1 MGESN
6 QETRISF
13 SEGTNMAAQ
22 VSPDQ
27 STVVFDLLGRLWI
40 MPVEGGAPAAITD
53 PYGNARLPKWSPDGQ
68 KILFQGYWTGTWQI
82 YTINPDGSGLEQI
95 TEGPYDHREPSWGPD
110 ATAIYYAAD
119 ITGNYDIWSLDLLSG
134 AAQNITQQAFNQFA
148 PIWHPGRGLTYLS
161 DDPDASGIIRLADD
175 QRELIYASEE
185 EMTGLSWNTDASL
198 LSFQEA
204 GEIQFLSFEPAEL
217 PKKTTWKQPEEDL
230 FPFALSWLDEG
241 RFIYT
246 ADGQIKKG
254 SVASKETNTIPFNIE
269 LRFNRPTYTSKPGS
283 ISVQNASFPVK
294 GIFMPRLSPEGHRA
308 VMILMQDIWLRE
320 SSGEMRQI
328 TDDPYVE
335 MAPVWSPDGKEVAYL
350 SDRSGSFSIYIRN
363 LDTNEDRFL
372 TKVGGSIAGL
382 AWSPDGQRLAYSAS
396 YGPRQGRVFVCNISD
411 GNLQMVGGLINSSVG
426 APSWSPDSR
435 TIALSTLKPYSTRF
449 REGVNTVL
457 FIDTKTG
464 ERQILGGLPHFSVG
478 TRAYNGPEWSPDGKY
493 LATISS
499 SRLWLIPITPDKKL
513 AGDPILL
520 TERLADA
527 PSWSAD
533 GKELLFIGTD
543 RLVRM
548 NVESQLV
555 LTWPLK
561 MEVYPSIISSRKL
574 IRAGYLFDG
583 IQKTWLQNQDIL
595 VDGNRIVDIRP
606 ASAENEQGID
616 TVVDASDQYV
626 MPGLIEGHAHQGS
639 WDGELLGRTML
650 AWGITASRDPASDPY
665 DALNRR
671 EAQIKGK
678 AWSPRIFFTGSP
690 FDGSRIYYGG
700 ANALQDS
707 AQIDLELDRADRLDY
722 DLIKTYVRLSD
733 PLQQKII
740 REAHEIGIPVSS
752 HELYPA
758 VTYGMDGLEHILGTS
773 RRGYS
778 PKMTAQNI
786 AYDDVVNLI
795 AQSGMSFCPTT
806 GIYVSYNY
814 LLAKDTSLLEDP
826 KVKALMPEFNQFSAR
841 QGIAQVRSAPEAWEK
856 DFTNAMRM
864 VREVYEKGG
873 WIVAGTDS
881 PIIPF
886 GFALHLELQAYAE
899 AGIPNFDVLQTATIN
914 AARVLRREADLG
926 SIEKG
931 KLADILFLN
940 ADPTQDMKNLMQ
952 VDRVMINGELVS
964 VAELMTGY

>member
-1 MGESN
+1 
-6 QETRISF
+6 
-13 SEGTNMAAQ
+13 MAVH

-27 STVVFDLLGRLWI
+27 STVVFDLLGRLWM
-40 MPVEGGAPAAITD
+40 MPIGGGVPEAITD

-95 TEGPYDHREPSWGPD
+95 TEGSYDHREPTWGPN
-110 ATAIYYAAD
+110 ATTIYYAAD
-119 ITGNYDIWSLDLLSG
+119 ITGNYDVWSLDMNTG
-134 AAQNITQQAFNQFA
+134 ASQNITQQAFNQFA
-148 PIWHPGRGLTYLS
+148 PVWHPKRGLTYLS
-161 DDPDASGIIRLADD
+161 DDPDAPGIISLAGY
-175 QRELIYASEE
+175 QEQVIYASEE
-185 EMTGLSWNTDASL
+185 ELTGLSWNVDASL

-204 GEIQFLSFEPAEL
+204 GKIQLLPFESAEL
-217 PKKTTWKQPEEDL
+217 PEKTTWNHPGKDL
-230 FPFALSWLDEG
+230 FPFALSWMDE
-241 RFIYT
+241 RSFIYT
-246 ADGQIKKG
+246 ADGKIKKG
-254 SVASKETNTIPFNIE
+254 SVAMEETSTIPFDIE
-269 LRFNRPTYTSKPGS
+269 LRFNRS
-283 ISVQNASFPVK
+283 IYEAKDRAIGVQNESFPVK

-308 VMILMQDIWLRE
+308 VMILMQDVWLRE

-335 MAPVWSPDGKEVAYL
+335 MAPVWSPDGKAIAYL
-350 SDRSGSFSIYIRN
+350 SDRRGSFGIFIRN
-363 LDTNEDRFL
+363 LDTKEDRFL
-372 TKVGGSIAGL
+372 TEVGGSIAGL
-382 AWSPDGQRLAYSAS
+382 AWSPDGRRLAYSAS
-396 YGPRQGRVFVCNISD
+396 YGPRQGRVFVFNISEGD
-411 GNLQMVGGLINSSVG
+411 LQMTGGLINSSVG

-435 TIALSTLKPYSTRF
+435 TIAISTLKPYSTRF

-457 FIDTKTG
+457 FIDTETG

-478 TRAYNGPEWSPDGKY
+478 TRAYNGPEWSPDGRY

-499 SRLWLIPITPDKKL
+499 SRLWLIPITEDKQL
-513 AGDPILL
+513 AGEPIPL
-520 TERLADA
+520 TDELADA

-548 NVESQLV
+548 NVESQLFV
-555 LTWPLK
+555 TWPLE
-561 MEVYPSIISSRKL
+561 MEVSPAIVSSRKL
-574 IRAGYLFDG
+574 IRAGHLFDG

-595 VDGNRIVDIRP
+595 VRGNRIVDIRP
-606 ASAENEQGID
+606 ASAENEEEVDI
-616 TVVDASDQYV
+616 VIDASDQYL

-639 WDGELLGRTML
+639 WDGELLGRTLL

-671 EAQIKGK
+671 EAQIRGK
-678 AWSPRIFFTGSP
+678 VWSPRIFFTGSP

-707 AQIDLELDRADRLDY
+707 LQIDLELDRADRLDY

-740 REAHEIGIPVSS
+740 QKAHEIGIPVSS

-841 QGIAQVRSAPEAWEK
+841 QGIARVQSAPEIWEE
-856 DFTNAMRM
+856 DFSNAMQM

-952 VDRVMINGELVS
+952 VDRVLINGELVS
-964 VAELMTGY
+964 VAELMAGY